1 MSAKSLSGHL
11 GAMFT
16 VAVLIAGCGSSSKS
30 DTTSQPASSPSSSTS
45 TPSTSTPSTS
55 TPSASTPGG
64 TSSEI
69 VKGVEAKCLE
79 ALKKVPAGPAR
90 QSGEAACKAIRTQD
104 ASGLKARLRKQCLAF
119 AQKAPT
125 GAARQQAEAACAKL

>member
-11 GAMFT
+11 GAMLT

-30 DTTSQPASSPSSSTS
+30 DSTSQPASSPSS
-45 TPSTSTPSTS
+45 STSTPSTS

-69 VKGVEAKCLE
+69 VKGAEAKCLE

-90 QSGEAACKAIRTQD
+90 QTGEAACKAIRTQD

-125 GAARQQAEAACAKL
+125 GAVRRQAEAACAKL